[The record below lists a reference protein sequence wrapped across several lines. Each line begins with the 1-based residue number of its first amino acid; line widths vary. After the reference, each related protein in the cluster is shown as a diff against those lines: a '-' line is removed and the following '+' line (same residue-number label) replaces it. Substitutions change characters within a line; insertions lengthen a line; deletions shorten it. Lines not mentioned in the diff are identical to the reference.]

1 MDLQIFP
8 PEDGFPQAAVSLP
21 LSKSISNRALI
32 TNAPTPN
39 AAPLSEVAICD
50 DTEAIVRA
58 LADPTATEINIGA
71 AGTSMRFLTAFY
83 AAKADGRTRV
93 LDGSERMRRR
103 PIGKLVDALRQ
114 CGAEIDYA
122 GEEGFPPLR
131 ITGRQ
136 LTGGKIALSA
146 DTSSQFVSALLMTGP
161 LMEQGLELTLE
172 GEIVS
177 RPYIDMTLALMKNSG
192 VECTVLHDGRTIS
205 VPHCDY
211 TPTDIEVEADWSA
224 ASYWFEIEAL
234 SYGDI
239 RLEGLHRKSL
249 QGDSRVAEIFATFG
263 IESDWEENP
272 GELTLQPT
280 PDIASRLELDMSDVP
295 DLAQTVAV
303 TCCMT
308 GIPFRLTGLQTLKIK
323 ETDRLEALCTELR
336 KLSFM
341 VEADDSELGWPGIR
355 IAQPSQEGLPAFD
368 TYNDHRMAMAFAP
381 IALFVPGIVIRD
393 AEVVSKS
400 YPDYWKHLAE
410 AGFRIEE
417 YKQPGREE

>member
-32 TNAPTPN
+32 INALTPN

-50 DTEAIVRA
+50 DTEAIVRV

-83 AAKADGRTRV
+83 AATADGRTRL

-192 VECTVLHDGRTIS
+192 VECTVSHDGRTIS
-205 VPHCDY
+205 VSHCDY

-239 RLEGLHRKSL
+239 RLKGLHRKSL

-323 ETDRLEALCTELR
+323 ETDRLEALSTELR

-341 VEADDSELGWPGIR
+341 VEADDSELVWPGIR